1 MNKKEIYDLVVETLE
16 FIQELSGREKVN
28 INKDTVPIGQLPGFD
43 SVNGVELSMMISEHI
58 PMEKNVRLCVS
69 DDGKKA
75 LSVRQI
81 AERLEKLLDAAHG
94 EKKDAKGQ

>member
-1 MNKKEIYDLVVETLE
+1 MNKKEIHDLVVETLE

-28 INKDTVPIGQLPGFD
+28 INEDTVPIGQLPGFD

-58 PMEKNVRLCVS
+58 PMKKNVRLCVS

-75 LSVRQI
+75 LSVRRI
-81 AERLEKLLDAAHG
+81 VDRLVKLWEAAHG
-94 EKKDAKGQ
+94 GK

>member
-1 MNKKEIYDLVVETLE
+1 MNKKKIHDLVVETLE
-16 FIQELSGREKVN
+16 FIQELGGQEKVD
-28 INKDTVPIGQLPGFD
+28 INDDTVPIGQLPGFD
-43 SVNGVELSMMISEHI
+43 SMNGVELSMMISEHI

-81 AERLEKLLDAAHG
+81 IERLEKLLDATRG
-94 EKKDAKGQ
+94 GKKDAKRQ